1 MPAQHLSCQ
10 LWPFADGPAEA
21 GKAETSRAPHAPR
34 TPRRPQVREPAV
46 GAGADSSIPSTGSDE
61 CGPWPP
67 SPRPPRK
74 RRQLC
79 LQEPILQEALQPLP
93 CMSTH
98 PSSTLDLFL
107 TSPGSQVGLSAWGAP
122 GCSGQG
128 GTLHASVPHSP
139 PPHTLPGPCLML
151 ASGSAA
157 SPRGLQIRPQLWAGS
172 VSPSLKS
179 RQHADV
185 GVSFPGYGA
194 SADADRGTPASM
206 ALTRDLLQELG
217 LAMRHS
223 RTL

>member
-1 MPAQHLSCQ
+1 MPPAPCVVRRSESRLWGQVQIQAFRPRARMSVDPGLPHLAPPGKGDGSVFRS
-10 LWPFADGPAEA
+10 PFCRRLSNPCPACL
-21 GKAETSRAPHAPR
+21 HIPR
-34 TPRRPQVREPAV
+34 L
-46 GAGADSSIPSTGSDE
+46 
-61 CGPWPP
+61 PWI
-67 SPRPPRK
+67 S
-74 RRQLC
+74 
-79 LQEPILQEALQPLP
+79 
-93 CMSTH
+93 
-98 PSSTLDLFL
+98 FL

-139 PPHTLPGPCLML
+139 PPHTLPGPCLMS

-185 GVSFPGYGA
+185 GVSFPGHGA
-194 SADADRGTPASM
+194 SADADRGTLASM

-217 LAMRHS
+217 LTMRPS